1 MKFGLATTRAGR
13 FVADL
18 RAADLNRAGAL
29 FMTHSAVRAQS
40 REASYYILYY
50 IPTYEANTY
59 VHTYLVLLMQH
70 AMVGA
75 TYKGPNV

>member
-29 FMTHSAVRAQS
+29 FMTHSAVHSLERLATT
-40 REASYYILYY
+40 YYTIY
-50 IPTYEANTY
+50 IRGKYVRTYI
-59 VHTYLVLLMQH
+59 VLLMQH
-70 AMVGA
+70 AMLDA